1 MESDL
6 RYTINVTINL
16 GEIKMSKF
24 KRIFEERGIADTETQ
39 ILMATCNMMLGDDP
53 DGSWSMLQDYGI
65 DVDFE
70 TVQEIWKEL
79 EELRK

>member
-1 MESDL
+1 
-6 RYTINVTINL
+6 
-16 GEIKMSKF
+16 MSKV
-24 KRIFEERGIADTETQ
+24 KQIFEKRGITSTETQ
-39 ILMATCNMMLGDDP
+39 ILMTTCNMMLGDDP

-79 EELRK
+79 EELRNETN